1 MRITAI
7 IIAILYSMN
16 VMAQEKF
23 DAKFGYEMVL
33 NFGTPNAFQCNLY
46 FGKNHSYFEYQ
57 EKSSKRTGEEQTE
70 VSEVSDD
77 YISLEVNVADNT
89 TYFVNTDEKIKSLL
103 KGLGK
108 NSPFYIVEEE
118 CPQIDWTITNETKTI
133 GKYDCIKATADFR
146 GRSYT
151 AWFAP
156 EIPVQTGPYKFHGLN
171 GLIFEI
177 YDKTHEVSLRLT
189 DMSFRE
195 YTLPTP
201 DYSKYKTISRQEYRQ
216 ILSSFFDNI
225 ANKLSGRVDRNFRI
239 EVSSSNFKTIE
250 ME

>member
-57 EKSSKRTGEEQTE
+57 EKNSKKTGEAQTE

-89 TYFVNTDEKIKSLL
+89 TYFVNTDEKIRSLL
-103 KGLGK
+103 RGLGK

-118 CPQIDWTITNETKTI
+118 CPQID
-133 GKYDCIKATADFR
+133 
-146 GRSYT
+146 
-151 AWFAP
+151 
-156 EIPVQTGPYKFHGLN
+156 
-171 GLIFEI
+171 
-177 YDKTHEVSLRLT
+177 
-189 DMSFRE
+189 
-195 YTLPTP
+195 
-201 DYSKYKTISRQEYRQ
+201 
-216 ILSSFFDNI
+216 
-225 ANKLSGRVDRNFRI
+225 
-239 EVSSSNFKTIE
+239 
-250 ME
+250 